1 MFATGGLR
9 IDQAPPLSLPF
20 RFFATGPLFL
30 ILTALSLIAHGPS
43 LLVTPLLPETIA
55 TVHLTVLGWIVMI
68 MFGALY
74 QMIPVLAGIPVPW
87 PRLVPWVHGLL
98 IVGVITLYL
107 GLTTQWHPWMLLFA
121 SGGLGGAI
129 LLFIIPVGK
138 ALIQAPAKH
147 PTVTFMRVSLVS
159 LLGVLLLGGLFL
171 GEYAHGFLNLD
182 RVALVTIHLIWG
194 LLGWVGLLI
203 VGVSFQVLPMFY
215 MTRDIAINH
224 ARTILIAWCLFLL
237 GQPLS
242 IYFFSPNQ
250 LLFWLPTL
258 PFLVALL
265 IYGIN
270 IYDML
275 KNRKRRIKDITY
287 PFWLLGLA
295 SGVTALLLMASW
307 GFIDAEWNR
316 FLFGG
321 LMLFGF
327 ASSIILGMLYKI
339 IPFLVWFHRFSRL
352 AGLVEIPMMD
362 DLVPEVA
369 LRLQFPIHLVVVL
382 TTLAVIVTSW
392 APLLMLLAIALVVEA
407 IVLLYTLGFALGHKP
422 PPQEEV
428 PDFASFF
435 KDQNLA

>member
-9 IDQAPPLSLPF
+9 IDQAPPLNLPF
-20 RFFATGPLFL
+20 RFFATAPLFL
-30 ILTALSLIAHGPS
+30 ILTALSLFAHGPN
-43 LLVTPLLPETIA
+43 LLDSPLLPETIA

-68 MFGALY
+68 MFGAMY

-98 IVGVITLYL
+98 IVGVVTLYL
-107 GLTTQWHPWMLLFA
+107 GLATHLHPWMLLFA

-129 LLFIIPVGK
+129 LLFVVPVGY

-147 PTVTFMRVSLVS
+147 PTVTFMRVSLLS
-159 LLGVLLLGGLFL
+159 LVGVLILGGVFL

-182 RVALVTIHLIWG
+182 RIALLTIHVIWG

-215 MTRDIAINH
+215 MTRDIAINR
-224 ARTILIAWCLFLL
+224 ARAILLLWCLFLL
-237 GQPLS
+237 GQPVTV
-242 IYFFSPNQ
+242 YFYSANQ
-250 LLFWLPTL
+250 LLFWLPTV
-258 PFLVALL
+258 PFLTALL
-265 IYGIN
+265 LYGYN
-270 IYDML
+270 LFDML
-275 KNRKRRIKDITY
+275 KNRKRRFKDATY
-287 PFWLLGLA
+287 AFWLLGLA
-295 SGVTALLLMASW
+295 SGLVALPLMASW
-307 GFIDAEWNR
+307 GFIHGDWNR
-316 FLFGG
+316 FMFGG

-362 DLVPEVA
+362 DLVPGIA
-369 LRLQFPIHLVVVL
+369 LRLQFPVHLVVVL
-382 TTLAVIVTSW
+382 TIVTVILTGW
-392 APLLMLLAIALVVEA
+392 APLLTLLAIAL
-407 IVLLYTLGFALGHKP
+407 IVDAALVLYTLGFALGHKP

-435 KDQNLA
+435 QEK